1 MTARIIN
8 DEGVLKYNVGTSEGE
23 VELHREFIT
32 MHSVIQ
38 IDIIQDWI
46 HDLEELLEEIK
57 EERENAD
64 A

>member
-8 DEGVLKYNVGTSEGE
+8 DEGVLKYNVGTGNGE

-46 HDLEELLEEIK
+46 HDLEELLKKVK
-57 EERENAD
+57 EDREHANA
-64 A
+64 